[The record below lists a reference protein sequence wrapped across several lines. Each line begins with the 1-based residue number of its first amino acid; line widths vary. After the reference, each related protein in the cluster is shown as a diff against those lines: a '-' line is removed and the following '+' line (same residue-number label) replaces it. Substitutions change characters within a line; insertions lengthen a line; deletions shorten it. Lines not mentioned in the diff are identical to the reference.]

1 MIHIAGYICTCFV
14 AASAYAIVR
23 SVAVIGEYN
32 FWQVLPVN
40 FAKTPFAFDI
50 LCYVTIVFVETAL
63 RYGRKIEADKVRT
76 AKLNEQL
83 SRARLQAL
91 RMQLHPHFLFNAL
104 NSLSELMQENQTAA
118 KEMIE
123 NLKNFLRLTIDS
135 SQVHEILFEKELEFL
150 NCYLA
155 IERVRFQNR
164 LSVNMDIESGTM
176 NVAVPNLVLQ
186 PIVENAIRHGIA
198 PRKKPGHIQ
207 IKARRNN
214 GMLQVSIQDNGP
226 GMHKSNDE
234 RSGLG
239 LANTRERLK
248 QLYGKGHR
256 FELINAPEG
265 GLRVMLEIPVH

>member
-1 MIHIAGYICTCFV
+1 MNY
-14 AASAYAIVR
+14 
-23 SVAVIGEYN
+23 
-32 FWQVLPVN
+32 
-40 FAKTPFAFDI
+40 
-50 LCYVTIVFVETAL
+50 TIT
-63 RYGRKIEADKVRT
+63 
-76 AKLNEQL
+76 KLQ
-83 SRARLQAL
+83 
-91 RMQLHPHFLFNAL
+91 
-104 NSLSELMQENQTAA
+104 
-118 KEMIE
+118 
-123 NLKNFLRLTIDS
+123 
-135 SQVHEILFEKELEFL
+135 ILFEKELEFL

-176 NVAVPNLVLQ
+176 KVPVPNLVLQ

-226 GMHKSNDE
+226 GMQKNNGE

-239 LANTRERLK
+239 LSNTRERLK

-256 FELINAPEG
+256 FELRNAPEG
-265 GLRVMLEIPVH
+265 GLRVTLEIPALTK